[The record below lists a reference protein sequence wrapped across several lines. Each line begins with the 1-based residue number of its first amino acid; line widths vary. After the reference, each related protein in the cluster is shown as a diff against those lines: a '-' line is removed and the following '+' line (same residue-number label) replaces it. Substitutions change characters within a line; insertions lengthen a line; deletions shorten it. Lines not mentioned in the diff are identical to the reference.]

1 MTEAPIS
8 SIPLGATRAAAA
20 AKPAPPLAVDLDGTL
35 ALAGCG
41 TYREPLY
48 FSDGTPMLNNGRQT
62 RIVRCCSFLGVP
74 TAGSMPG
81 RRSRMG
87 AGFWAGHGL
96 AAPSR

>member
-1 MTEAPIS
+1 MRA
-8 SIPLGATRAAAA
+8 LVLAGA
-20 AKPAPPLAVDLDGTL
+20 VL

-48 FSDGTPMLNNGRQT
+48 FSDGTPIMNNGRRMHIT
-62 RIVRCCSFLGVP
+62 RCCTFLGLP
-74 TAGSMPG
+74 TDGPIPG

-87 AGFWAGHGL
+87 AGFWAGRGL

>member
-1 MTEAPIS
+1 MV
-8 SIPLGATRAAAA
+8 RALVLAAS
-20 AKPAPPLAVDLDGTL
+20 L

-41 TYREPLY
+41 TYREPLF
-48 FSDGTPMLNNGRQT
+48 FSDETPILNNGRPMHIT
-62 RIVRCCSFLGVP
+62 RCCTFLGLRTEGP
-74 TAGSMPG
+74 IPG